1 MKHHLALVISIIY
14 AALLV
19 VTAIRIILEN
29 KNPLKTHSYLL
40 VIILL
45 PGVGLLIYY
54 FFGVNLRKE
63 KIFVEKEKIDLAF
76 IQDYLNQYQSDLQ
89 LHRNQIE
96 ERLHAKARLP
106 YLFFNNS
113 NSVFT
118 HNNQIDFLH
127 NGENKFPVLLDA
139 LAKAK
144 QHIHIEYYIFY
155 GMDNIGKKIID
166 IICGKAKD
174 GIEVRLLVDSF
185 GSKLP
190 GRLVN
195 LLVDA
200 GVEVAF
206 FRPLWSPKYL
216 TKSNYRDHRKIV
228 VIDGKIGFVGGINVA
243 DYYINTAQSKKY
255 WADLHCRIEGDAV
268 YALQLLFFLNWRFAT
283 KKEFAPLQNYLSP
296 HEIRHGISISIMG
309 CNASGRSPAIM
320 DAYFS
325 MITTAVKE
333 VLITTPYF
341 IPNEAILKAIL
352 VTAKSGVQVK
362 LLMPKVSDGHMVQMA
377 CLSYVEQLLEN
388 NVQVF
393 LYKKGMV
400 HSKYMVVDEELCTLG
415 TTNLD
420 ERSFNI
426 NSEVNAFVFDREK
439 SIELKKHFENDLL
452 YSETLNIETWSKRS
466 AFLKLQESVFRM
478 VAPLL

>member
-1 MKHHLALVISIIY
+1 MKFNYTLLISIIY
-14 AALLV
+14 IVLLV
-19 VTAIRIILEN
+19 ATSIRIILEN

-63 KIFVEKEKIDLAF
+63 EMFVEKERIDLKF
-76 IQDYLNQYQSDLQ
+76 IQDYLHNYENNLLKHHADIEKQLQ
-89 LHRNQIE
+89 G
-96 ERLHAKARLP
+96 KARLP

-118 HNNQIDFLH
+118 HNNQIDFLY

-139 LAKAK
+139 LKNAKH
-144 QHIHIEYYIFY
+144 HIHIEYYIFY
-155 GMDNIGKKIID
+155 GKDAIGKTIIE
-166 IICGKAKD
+166 IICAKAKEAV
-174 GIEVRLLVDSF
+174 EVRLLVDSF

-190 GRLVN
+190 GKLVKQ
-195 LLVDA
+195 LSDA

-228 VIDGKIGFVGGINVA
+228 VIDGKTGFVGGINVA
-243 DYYINTAQSKKY
+243 DYYINNVHTQKY
-255 WADLHCRIEGDAV
+255 WADLHCMIKGNAV

-283 KKEFAPLQNYLSP
+283 EKEFNPLLNYLPS
-296 HEIRHGISISIMG
+296 HQIISGTAISIMG

-362 LLMPKVSDGHMVQMA
+362 ILMPKVSDGYMVQMA

-393 LYKKGMV
+393 LYKKGMI
-400 HSKYMVVDEELCTLG
+400 HAKYMVVDEEICTLG
-415 TTNLD
+415 TANLD

-426 NSEVNAFVFDREK
+426 NSEVNAFIFDKVK
-439 SIELKKHFENDLL
+439 SLELKKHFEKDLL
-452 YSETLNIETWSKRS
+452 LSEELNIEIWNKRS
-466 AFLKLQESVFRM
+466 AFKKLQESVFRI
-478 VAPLL
+478 VSPLL